1 MKEPQI
7 DIFTTSVQQ
16 FLNQVGWKRKFLRYW
31 GTEMLDGVEVL
42 KEKHYY
48 YPSIANEKLFRH
60 LNMYNQ
66 VKSASMSGIDS
77 AWIYL
82 NANKGDLP
90 DLTNELLVQDLDFN
104 VDSGI
109 YTLNISPN
117 VVVKQVIFKGVTEIV
132 DTLDIMSDSYKNE
145 DGSIKVE
152 ELSTYIRANYE
163 AILDNYIVEAAEESE
178 IVNLVTMFVLTGSE
192 AFTAEIVNITY
203 TYGESST
210 TTGGILLIPAISI
223 ELKITNVNVV
233 DANDSIIDNIIA
245 YKNKKLAEAKA
256 QELERS
262 NAIAAINA
270 VLNRDTTV
278 TNDIWY
284 KSRLRA
290 SMFESSTLKSKDCI
304 QLIKGALDTGYAKKK
319 VPWYKKILGILVFVV
334 VFWISGGTAATSFT
348 AFATAFGTATLA
360 VSLLSAAMAA
370 WGDEVGAGAVGKFAQ
385 GVSKIGTFL
394 AIAAVVSN
402 VANAISTALKE
413 AGKGSLLSVLKT
425 KITTYIKDTF
435 RRYTSELTLNNAID
449 LTNRVFGLYSNNKL
463 ESLESKLKEKS
474 NLLQKQEEE
483 MRGENIEETQRL
495 YNLSLMFSKVYTE
508 NIKQDTGRFEI
519 DYLYEPTRYPGQK
532 GTMHIGNICRRS
544 FF

>member
-7 DIFTTSVQQ
+7 DIYTTSVQQ

-42 KEKHYY
+42 KERHYY

-66 VKSASMSGIDS
+66 VKSANMSGIDS

-82 NANKGDLP
+82 NANKSDLP
-90 DLTNELLVQDLDFN
+90 DLTKELLVQDLDFN

-117 VVVKQVIFKGVTEIV
+117 VVVKLDKFKGITEIV
-132 DTLDIMSDSYKNE
+132 DPLDIMSDRYKNG

-210 TTGGILLIPAISI
+210 IIGGILLIPAISI

-245 YKNKKLAEAKA
+245 YKDKKLAIT
-256 QELERS
+256 S
-262 NAIAAINA
+262 A
-270 VLNRDTTV
+270 VLNKNTTV
-278 TNDIWY
+278 TDDIWY

-290 SMFESSTLKSKDCI
+290 SVFESSTLKSKDCI
-304 QLIKGALDTGYAKKK
+304 QLIKYALDTGYAKKK

-334 VFWISGGTAATSFT
+334 VFSISGGTAATSFT
-348 AFATAFGTATLA
+348 AFAAAFGTATLA

-394 AIAAVVSN
+394 AIVTVVSN
-402 VANAISTALKE
+402 IANAISTILKE

>member
-1 MKEPQI
+1 
-7 DIFTTSVQQ
+7 
-16 FLNQVGWKRKFLRYW
+16 
-31 GTEMLDGVEVL
+31 MLDGVEVL
-42 KEKHYY
+42 KERHYY

-66 VKSASMSGIDS
+66 VKSAKMSGIES

-82 NANKGDLP
+82 NANKSDLP
-90 DLTNELLVQDLDFN
+90 DLTKELLVQDLDFN

-117 VVVKQVIFKGVTEIV
+117 VVIKQYRFKGVTDIV
-132 DTLDIMSDSYKNE
+132 DPLGIMSDDYKNE

-210 TTGGILLIPAISI
+210 ITGGILLIPAISI

-245 YKNKKLAEAKA
+245 YKNKKLSS
-256 QELERS
+256 LL
-262 NAIAAINA
+262 AIISAA
-270 VLNRDTTV
+270 LNKNTTNKNTTV
-278 TNDIWY
+278 TDDIWY

-290 SMFESSTLKSKDCI
+290 SVFESSTLKSKDCI

-348 AFATAFGTATLA
+348 AFAAAFGTATLA

-394 AIAAVVSN
+394 AIVTVVSN
-402 VANAISTALKE
+402 IANAIRTVLKE

>member
-1 MKEPQI
+1 
-7 DIFTTSVQQ
+7 
-16 FLNQVGWKRKFLRYW
+16 
-31 GTEMLDGVEVL
+31 
-42 KEKHYY
+42 
-48 YPSIANEKLFRH
+48 
-60 LNMYNQ
+60 
-66 VKSASMSGIDS
+66 
-77 AWIYL
+77 
-82 NANKGDLP
+82 
-90 DLTNELLVQDLDFN
+90 
-104 VDSGI
+104 
-109 YTLNISPN
+109 
-117 VVVKQVIFKGVTEIV
+117 
-132 DTLDIMSDSYKNE
+132 MSDSYKNE

-192 AFTAEIVNITY
+192 AFTAEIANITY
-203 TYGESST
+203 TYGESRT

-223 ELKITNVNVV
+223 ELKVTNIGVV
-233 DANDSIIDNIIA
+233 DADDSIIDNIIA
-245 YKNKKLAEAKA
+245 YKNKKP
-256 QELERS
+256 
-262 NAIAAINA
+262 AATISSIFNKY
-270 VLNRDTTV
+270 TTV
-278 TNDIWY
+278 TDDIWY

-290 SMFESSTLKSKDCI
+290 SVFESSTLKSKDCI
-304 QLIKGALDTGYAKKK
+304 QLIKGALDTGYTKKK
-319 VPWYKKILGILVFVV
+319 VPWYKKVLGILVFVV

-394 AIAAVVSN
+394 AVAAVVSN

-435 RRYTSELTLNNAID
+435 RRYTSELTLNNTID

>member
-1 MKEPQI
+1 
-7 DIFTTSVQQ
+7 
-16 FLNQVGWKRKFLRYW
+16 
-31 GTEMLDGVEVL
+31 
-42 KEKHYY
+42 
-48 YPSIANEKLFRH
+48 
-60 LNMYNQ
+60 
-66 VKSASMSGIDS
+66 
-77 AWIYL
+77 
-82 NANKGDLP
+82 
-90 DLTNELLVQDLDFN
+90 
-104 VDSGI
+104 
-109 YTLNISPN
+109 
-117 VVVKQVIFKGVTEIV
+117 
-132 DTLDIMSDSYKNE
+132 
-145 DGSIKVE
+145 
-152 ELSTYIRANYE
+152 
-163 AILDNYIVEAAEESE
+163 
-178 IVNLVTMFVLTGSE
+178 MFVLTGSE

-210 TTGGILLIPAISI
+210 ITGGILLIPAISI

-245 YKNKKLAEAKA
+245 YKNKKLSS
-256 QELERS
+256 LL
-262 NAIAAINA
+262 AIISAA
-270 VLNRDTTV
+270 LNKNTTNKNTTV
-278 TNDIWY
+278 TDDIWY

-290 SMFESSTLKSKDCI
+290 SVFESSTLKSKDCI

-348 AFATAFGTATLA
+348 AFAAAFGTATLA

-394 AIAAVVSN
+394 AIVTVVSN
-402 VANAISTALKE
+402 IANAIRTVLKE